1 MKATIEHCRV
11 KLLVLSVHCTGR
23 LGLGFGHIVGDTN
36 FGLLKV
42 IFILSNYFW

>member
-23 LGLGFGHIVGDTN
+23 LGLGFGHIVGPPHCR
-36 FGLLKV
+36 G
-42 IFILSNYFW
+42 YEFWTP